1 MLPIENHENALEQL
15 LQAGSEHAFLF
26 TDQGIVVD
34 NSTNEPLL
42 SWLPNVQKM
51 HFSID
56 VVHLDGKTLIM
67 KGSTPL
73 NAAELADL
81 GYCILSIRAVLNQA
95 TSMTENKIVRAYH
108 WLNWDAHSRYC
119 GKCGSVLTSSFDK
132 PEKRCAQC
140 DIIIFPK
147 ASPAVMV
154 LLHRKN
160 ELLLA
165 RSPHFQPGV
174 YSAIAGFVEIGE
186 SAEEAARRETYEEL
200 GLKIGDLR
208 YFSSQTWP
216 FPDSFMMAFTS
227 SDPQGELILD
237 ATEIED
243 AKWFNVRNLPTL
255 PTKASIS
262 RRLIES
268 TVQLLLEGH

>member
-1 MLPIENHENALEQL
+1 MLPVENQDNTLAQL

-26 TDQGIVVD
+26 TDQGIIVD
-34 NSTNEPLL
+34 KSTNEPLL
-42 SWLPNVQKM
+42 NWHAVVQKIQ
-51 HFSID
+51 FSFS
-56 VVHLDGKTLIM
+56 VVHLDGKILII

-73 NAAELADL
+73 TVVQLTDL
-81 GYCILSIRAVLNQA
+81 GYNILPIRAVLSEVV
-95 TSMTENKIVRAYH
+95 SMLQNKIVRAHH
-108 WLNWDAHSRYC
+108 WLNWDSHSRYC
-119 GKCGSVLTSSFDK
+119 GSCGSALISFFNK
-132 PEKRCAQC
+132 PEKRCEKC
-140 DIIIFPK
+140 DMILFPK

-186 SAEEAARRETYEEL
+186 SAEQAAKRETFEEL
-200 GLKIGDLR
+200 GLEIDNLR
-208 YFSSQTWP
+208 YFASQTWP

-227 SDPQGELILD
+227 SDPTGELVLD
-237 ATEIED
+237 ADEIED
-243 AKWFNVRNLPTL
+243 AQWFNIRNLPTL
-255 PTKASIS
+255 PSKASIS

-268 TVQLLLEGH
+268 TVKELLT